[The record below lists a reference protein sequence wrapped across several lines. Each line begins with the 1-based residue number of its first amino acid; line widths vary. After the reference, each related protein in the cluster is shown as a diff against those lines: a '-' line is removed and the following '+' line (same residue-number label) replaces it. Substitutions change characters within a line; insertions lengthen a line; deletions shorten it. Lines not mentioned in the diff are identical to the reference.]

1 MSELTDPTPA
11 PEHQHVVLSADGL
24 PQHLV
29 DEKQLLLLMEDW
41 RKGRATRN
49 LRQAISD
56 AYVAAFTFVMLA
68 AMLISVIIKAQ
79 GIASEC
85 ASGTCQAA
93 RGLLPWSALAAA
105 LAFTLAAS
113 RMFGPVLASAAEG
126 FWLMD
131 APISRAKVLV
141 RRLWL
146 AIGVALGMGL
156 AVGALVAALTGSSP
170 LAIVGW
176 ALAAGLG
183 AAGLTAFAAAEQGA
197 ERTLAVQ
204 IVQWIVSLAGLA
216 TLMMVVG
223 TAAGWFTLSVTDQLG
238 EELAFAVAG
247 FGLVLMIGAGVIAR
261 SRLNRIRRARLTSGG
276 SLVSGMQGAMFALD
290 FGLVRDILVE
300 RDAVNRGH
308 VRPTRGVGYGLRAL
322 VMRDVQRLW
331 RFPKPFFLLAA
342 SVIVPYAIQ
351 ALGLRALNPSI
362 SALVLMGALIP
373 FFASLRVLSRTGGL
387 ARCLPFSTAQI
398 RTAASIVPGVLALVW
413 AIAAAPAFIGIG
425 SSTPHRAPIEG
436 TLFSIAAGLAGFV
449 GAVRWVSAKSAD
461 YSSPMISTG
470 FGAMPPGLM
479 FNLIRG
485 FDMVALITFPL
496 VLGWSPW
503 LSLTFGSV
511 AFAILRM
518 GKLNSDEL
526 QAMQE
531 EQKKLVEEQKA
542 AARGDKIKVTRG
554 R

>member
-1 MSELTDPTPA
+1 MTEPH
-11 PEHQHVVLSADGL
+11 EHVVLNADGL
-24 PQHLV
+24 PQHEV

-56 AYVAAFTFVMLA
+56 AYVATFTFVMIA
-68 AMLISVIIKAQ
+68 AMLISVIVKAQ
-79 GIASEC
+79 GMASEC
-85 ASGTCQAA
+85 ASATCQAA
-93 RGLLPWSALAAA
+93 RGLLPWSALAGA
-105 LAFTLAAS
+105 LAFTLVAS

-146 AIGVALGMGL
+146 AIGAALVVGL
-156 AVGALVAALTGSSP
+156 AVGALVAALTGSAP
-170 LAIVGW
+170 LAILGW

-183 AAGLTAFAAAEQGA
+183 AAGLTSFAAAEQGA
-197 ERTLAVQ
+197 ERTWTVQ
-204 IVQWIVSLAGLA
+204 VVQLVVSVAGLA
-216 TLMMVVG
+216 TLLMVVA
-223 TAAGWFTLSVTDQLG
+223 TAAGWISLDITDELG
-238 EELAFAVAG
+238 TELAFAVAG
-247 FGLVLMIGAGVIAR
+247 FGLVLMIGAGIIAR

-300 RDAVNRGH
+300 REAVNRGH

-331 RFPKPFFLLAA
+331 RFPKPFFLLTA
-342 SVIVPYAIQ
+342 SLIVPYAVQ
-351 ALGLRALNPSI
+351 ALGVRSLNPSI
-362 SALVLMGALIP
+362 SALMLMGALIP

-398 RTAASIVPGVLALVW
+398 RTAASVVPGALALLW
-413 AIAAAPAFIGIG
+413 AMAAAPAFIGIG
-425 SSTPHRAPIEG
+425 SSSAHRAPVEG
-436 TLFSIAAGLAGFV
+436 ALYSISAGLAGFV

-503 LSLTFGSV
+503 LSLTFGSL
-511 AFAILRM
+511 AFALLRM
-518 GKLNSDEL
+518 GRLDSEEL
-526 QAMQE
+526 QAMQA
-531 EQKKLVEEQKA
+531 EQKKIIDDNKA
-542 AARGDKIKVTRG
+542 AAKAEKIKITRG